1 MGQFPS
7 HPAQNQYTSRPTV
20 PIVGEQDVD
29 RDARPHFLDGTL
41 NSVASQLQ
49 FHEGPVVLSF
59 LSPSC
64 GLCASVKR
72 ELQARAEGS
81 RSGTLLRCPATR
93 AGTDGKNGKGRTDGK
108 DRTGRTGGKDGKDGK
123 DKQAKQAAQAL
134 YLCLDASDTSRWG
147 PEIVQYGIDRVPCF
161 VVLGAKG
168 SSRGKFRSFGEGRRA
183 VGKTTCVRGESC
195 VLEGLDRLLQRVL

>member
-7 HPAQNQYTSRPTV
+7 HSVQNQYRSIPPVATVGATLGSPDVRP
-20 PIVGEQDVD
+20 
-29 RDARPHFLDGTL
+29 RFLDRTVD
-41 NSVASQLQ
+41 SIASQLE

-72 ELQARAEGS
+72 ELKARTEG
-81 RSGTLLRCPATR
+81 LPE
-93 AGTDGKNGKGRTDGK
+93 TDIR
-108 DRTGRTGGKDGKDGK
+108 GG
-123 DKQAKQAAQAL
+123 QAL
-134 YLCLDASDTSRWG
+134 YLCLDASDTGRWG

-168 SSRGKFRSFGEGRRA
+168 NKGRRRA

-195 VLEGLDRLLQRVL
+195 VLEGLDRLLKRVL